1 MGLCPIPPWG
11 YHTPHTPIFL
21 MIKSRPRERSACSL
35 GRAII
40 LKTGARGSL
49 PRRGTGAAPLRI
61 PLRREINGALPRIL
75 KAEVSMKT
83 KKTLSK
89 SRRPLLAHGGESMNE
104 VLGAL
109 KDPNVYRPGMPD
121 DPLGISTKREK

>member
-1 MGLCPIPPWG
+1 
-11 YHTPHTPIFL
+11 
-21 MIKSRPRERSACSL
+21 
-35 GRAII
+35 
-40 LKTGARGSL
+40 
-49 PRRGTGAAPLRI
+49 
-61 PLRREINGALPRIL
+61 
-75 KAEVSMKT
+75 MKT
-83 KKTLSK
+83 KKTLNR

>member
-1 MGLCPIPPWG
+1 
-11 YHTPHTPIFL
+11 
-21 MIKSRPRERSACSL
+21 
-35 GRAII
+35 
-40 LKTGARGSL
+40 
-49 PRRGTGAAPLRI
+49 
-61 PLRREINGALPRIL
+61 
-75 KAEVSMKT
+75 MKT

-121 DPLGISTKREK
+121 DPLGISTKGEK